1 MSFPPRSFIL
11 FKEDEMLWDPS
22 IIFLLP
28 SYVKAQAR
36 ALTSLSSFP
45 SWIVSRSYDPK
56 VRSYINDETLKHV

>member
-1 MSFPPRSFIL
+1 
-11 FKEDEMLWDPS
+11 MLWDPS

-36 ALTSLSSFP
+36 ALTSLASFP